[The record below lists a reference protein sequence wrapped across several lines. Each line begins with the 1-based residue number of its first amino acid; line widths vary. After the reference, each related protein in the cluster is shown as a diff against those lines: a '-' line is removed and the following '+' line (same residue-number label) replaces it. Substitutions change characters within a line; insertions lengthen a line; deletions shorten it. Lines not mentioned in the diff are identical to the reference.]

1 LNHKKSI
8 VFLGVP
14 KVVGTK
20 KNPLDFDTRKKMIQS
35 QYPDTVI
42 LALPD
47 IGDDTLWSQEL
58 DKRIREVYSIGD
70 VLLYGGRD
78 SFIPY
83 YKKGGGQ
90 FDCKELDQYTFVSG
104 TEVRKIVS
112 ETVKNSQDFRAGIIY
127 NAYNQFSKVHP
138 CVDVVLLDTNSKK
151 ILLAKKPQE
160 SGWRFVGGFALPND
174 DSYEDTVYRKI
185 LSDVG
190 SVEVSNLKYVSSC
203 KVPDWRYRSEEDKI
217 ISNIYQCNITGGEIC
232 PSDDV
237 SELKWFNIFEIS
249 QNWFDSENN
258 VTGPIV
264 QEHKPILKLF
274 FEKYEN

>member
-1 LNHKKSI
+1 MNKEYSIGAVVGRFQIHELHDAHKYLIDQVVLNHKKSI

-83 YKKGGGQ
+83 YKKG
-90 FDCKELDQYTFVSG
+90 
-104 TEVRKIVS
+104 R
-112 ETVKNSQDFRAGIIY
+112 
-127 NAYNQFSKVHP
+127 
-138 CVDVVLLDTNSKK
+138 SKK
-151 ILLAKKPQE
+151 NCL
-160 SGWRFVGGFALPND
+160 
-174 DSYEDTVYRKI
+174 
-185 LSDVG
+185 
-190 SVEVSNLKYVSSC
+190 
-203 KVPDWRYRSEEDKI
+203 
-217 ISNIYQCNITGGEIC
+217 
-232 PSDDV
+232 
-237 SELKWFNIFEIS
+237 
-249 QNWFDSENN
+249 
-258 VTGPIV
+258 
-264 QEHKPILKLF
+264 
-274 FEKYEN
+274 

>member
-1 LNHKKSI
+1 
-8 VFLGVP
+8 
-14 KVVGTK
+14 
-20 KNPLDFDTRKKMIQS
+20 MIQS